1 MTAVP
6 RVVFGMQKRD
16 NTASTSDWPNR
27 AIDWLRG
34 DGL

>member
-1 MTAVP
+1 MAAVSS
-6 RVVFGMQKRD
+6 VVFGMQKRD
-16 NTASTSDWPNR
+16 NAAGTSDWPNR